1 MSSRLLPS
9 RVLLAT
15 VAAGSLVFL
24 GACEEQKG
32 GFGDAKPT
40 VSNVEKQ
47 RVKDDKAGNNET
59 PPDFTKALKLSP
71 SYDKASG
78 KVVVK
83 MSVQKG
89 FHAYA
94 PGNEIGVPVDIS
106 VAEAG
111 GWKIGEKSI
120 PAGVEKDLGELG
132 KAKVLEGTF
141 DVAAAVS
148 GGKGEVEGNCMV
160 QICTD
165 NVCDRPRQ
173 HPFKLAVPEA

>member
-9 RVLLAT
+9 RLLLTAL
-15 VAAGSLVFL
+15 AAGGLFCL

-32 GFGDAKPT
+32 GFGDAPPT

-47 RVKDDKAGNNET
+47 RAKDDKAGKNET
-59 PPDFTKALKLSP
+59 PPDFDKALKLTP
-71 SYDKASG
+71 TFDKASG

-83 MSVQKG
+83 MNVQKG

-106 VAEAG
+106 VKEEG
-111 GWKIGEKSI
+111 GWQLGEKTI

-141 DVAAAVS
+141 DVAAAIS
-148 GGKGEVEGNCMV
+148 GGSGEVEGSCMV

>member
-1 MSSRLLPS
+1 MSSRLPPV
-9 RVLLAT
+9 RLLIGS
-15 VAAGSLVFL
+15 VAASGLLLL

-47 RVKDDKAGNNET
+47 RTKDDKAGNNKAT
-59 PPDFTKALKLSP
+59 PDFEKALKLTP
-71 SYDKASG
+71 TFDKASG

-83 MSVQKG
+83 LKVDEG

-106 VAEAG
+106 VKDTG
-111 GWKIGEKSI
+111 GWKMDGKDI
-120 PAGVEKDLGELG
+120 PAGVDKDLGELG
-132 KAKVLEGTF
+132 KAKVLEGAF
-141 DVAAAVS
+141 DLAAAVS
-148 GGKGEVEGNCMV
+148 GGKGEVEGSCMV
-160 QICTD
+160 QICTE

-173 HPFKLAVPEA
+173 HAFKVAVPEA